1 MAKAAKKK
9 AKATKK
15 SARVTVKAKAAARS
29 AQASKK
35 KPSRKKMVRKIDP
48 LNRTV
53 YRSVTPMLAVA
64 DIRRAIDFYSDVF
77 SFKVKAVMDSPAGVV
92 HAELVLRDT
101 TIMLGP
107 ESREQN
113 SLSARSIGNTPVTL
127 YILVENAD
135 EVLAKAVAAGGT
147 VLMPA
152 MDMFWGDRCGLIG
165 DLEGNKW
172 MIATHKSEPTEAEMA
187 AAMRQMLEQAPQ
199 AAGAAAG
206 H

>member
-9 AKATKK
+9 SKSAKK
-15 SARVTVKAKAAARS
+15 SARVTVKAKAAAKS
-29 AQASKK
+29 AKTAKK
-35 KPSRKKMVRKIDP
+35 KPARKVPRKIDP
-48 LNRTV
+48 LNRQA
-53 YRSVTPMLAVA
+53 YRAVTPMLAVA
-64 DIRRAIDFYSDVF
+64 DIRRAIDFYSVAF
-77 SFKVKAVMDSPAGVV
+77 GFKVKALMDSPAGIV

-135 EVLAKAVAAGGT
+135 EVLAKAVAAGGS

-206 H
+206 Q